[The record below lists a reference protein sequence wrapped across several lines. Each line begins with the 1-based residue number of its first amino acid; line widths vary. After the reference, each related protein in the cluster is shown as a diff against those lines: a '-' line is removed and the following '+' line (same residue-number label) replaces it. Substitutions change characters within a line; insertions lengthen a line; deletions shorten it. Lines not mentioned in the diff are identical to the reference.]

1 MNRDDRDSRAE
12 AVTISL
18 PVRSITTYLVISNFE
33 SPDRGKEKESG
44 ARRDEIVCGRGCVSK
59 VKSAFINNLSAD

>member
-18 PVRSITTYLVISNFE
+18 PVRSITSYLVISNFE

-44 ARRDEIVCGRGCVSK
+44 ARRDEIVCVSK